1 MTIKIGV
8 LGEQLTSQWLKS
20 KSYCI
25 LYHSW
30 RCRWGEIDLIAL
42 DKSAN
47 TLVFVEVKT
56 RSAGNWDSNGLEA
69 ISTSK
74 QSKII
79 RTATLFL
86 AKHPQ
91 YEESYI
97 RFDVALVKCEPPQQ
111 SMQLELISSSADCL
125 VSADGDRLRL
135 IEYLENAF
143 EAE

>member
-20 KSYCI
+20 KSYRI

-42 DKSAN
+42 DSKEN

-56 RSAGNWDSNGLEA
+56 RSSGNWDSDGLEA
-69 ISTSK
+69 ISPSK
-74 QSKII
+74 QTKII
-79 RTATLFL
+79 RTATFFL
-86 AKHPQ
+86 AKYPQ
-91 YEESYI
+91 YAEFYL
-97 RFDVALVKCEPPQQ
+97 RFDVALVKCQPPERVK
-111 SMQLELISSSADCL
+111 QLELIPSSPEYM
-125 VSADGDRLRL
+125 VSEDGYRLRL

-143 EAE
+143 ETE

>member
-20 KSYCI
+20 KSYRI

-30 RCRWGEIDLIAL
+30 RCRWGEIDLIAV
-42 DKSAN
+42 DRQAN

-56 RSAGNWDSNGLEA
+56 RSSGNWDSNGLEA
-69 ISTSK
+69 VSASK

-79 RTATLFL
+79 RSATLFL
-86 AKHPQ
+86 AKNPQ
-91 YEESYI
+91 YAEFYL
-97 RFDVALVKCEPPQQ
+97 RFDVALVRCQPAQGVK
-111 SMQLELISSSADCL
+111 QLEFMPSSPDRL
-125 VSADGDRLRL
+125 VSEDGDQFRL
-135 IEYLENAF
+135 IDYLENAF